1 MESPKTRKSGLKLP
15 AGMSGSSLRLD
26 TLGATSFGSISNM
39 SSSPSSLRSIS
50 NLTSP
55 SKANSSCSDRF
66 IPCRSSSR
74 LHTFGLIEK
83 SSPVKEGGNEAYS
96 RLLKSELFGSDF
108 VSPCVS
114 SPAGAPPSPLSPSKN
129 MLRFKTDHS
138 APSSPYS
145 PSILAHHTSFSND
158 SSTPPPKPPRK
169 VLDAPSLQDDFYLNL
184 VDWSSQNVLAVGLG
198 TCVYLWSASNSKVTK
213 LCDLG
218 PYDGVCSVQWTREGS
233 FISVGT
239 NLGQVQIWDGTQ
251 CKKVRT
257 MGGHQTRTGVLAWNS
272 RILASGSR
280 DRHILQHDM
289 RVSSDFVSKLIGHKS
304 EVCGL
309 KWSCDDRELAS
320 GGNDNQLLVWNQHS
334 QQPALRLTEHTAA
347 VKAIAWSPHQSSLLV
362 SGGGTADRCI
372 RFWNTTNGHQLN
384 CVDTGSQVCNLAW
397 SKNVNELVS
406 THGYSQNQI
415 MVWKYPSLSKVLYFD
430 NNSRYYQ
437 EVATLTGHSM
447 RVLYLAMSPD
457 GQTIVTGAGDE
468 TLRFWNVFPSMKAPV
483 SMPRLKIQ
491 AFGHWDAPK
500 FDDPFDAAIM
510 EQGRKL

>member
-1 MESPKTRKSGLKLP
+1 MESPQAMKSGLNLP
-15 AGMSGSSLRLD
+15 AGMSGTSLRLD
-26 TLGATSFGSISNM
+26 TISK
-39 SSSPSSLRSIS
+39 SSSS
-50 NLTSP
+50 T
-55 SKANSSCSDRF
+55 CSDRF

-83 SSPVKEGGNEAYS
+83 PSPAKEGGNEAYS

-108 VSPCVS
+108 ASPSSSS
-114 SPAGAPPSPLSPSKN
+114 SPMTSPSKN

-138 APSSPYS
+138 GPSSPFS
-145 PSILAHHTSFSND
+145 PSVLGHRTDFSSD
-158 SSTPPPKPPRK
+158 SPTPPKPPRKVPKTPHK

-184 VDWSSQNVLAVGLG
+184 VDWSSQNVLAVALG

-218 PYDGVCSVQWTREGS
+218 PHDGVCSVQWTREGS
-233 FISVGT
+233 FISIGT
-239 NLGQVQIWDGTQ
+239 NLGQVQIWDGSR

-280 DRHILQHDM
+280 DRNILQHDM
-289 RVSSDFVSKLIGHKS
+289 RVSSDFIGKLVGHKS
-304 EVCGL
+304 E
-309 KWSCDDRELAS
+309 
-320 GGNDNQLLVWNQHS
+320 LLVWNQHS

-347 VKAIAWSPHQSSLLV
+347 VKAIAWSPHQSGLLA

-384 CVDTGSQVCNLAW
+384 FVDTGSQVCSLAW
-397 SKNVNELVS
+397 SKNVNEIVS

-415 MVWKYPSLSKVLYFD
+415 MVWKYPSLAK
-430 NNSRYYQ
+430 
-437 EVATLTGHSM
+437 VATLTGHSM

-468 TLRFWNVFPSMKAPV
+468 TLRFWNIFPSMKTSAPV
-483 SMPRLKIQ
+483 KDTALWSL
-491 AFGHWDAPK
+491 
-500 FDDPFDAAIM
+500 
-510 EQGRKL
+510 GRTQIR